1 MVAISVVLAFLFFIL
16 IDIAVLKYQ
25 GKSHPAFENK
35 AKDKMVPI
43 FVNGFDLPEDVFLSK
58 GHTWAK
64 KLPYGLYQIGI
75 DNFILQAFKKISV
88 NKVSEF
94 GSELKKGDVIMEVE
108 VENKILKFRS
118 PLDGIIKSI
127 NNITQEENKILNP
140 YVQWQVMLRPLN
152 EKEDRNKLL
161 SGKKASVW
169 LNEQFK
175 KLEEFISI
183 HAGNLELAG
192 TTMYDGGKPV
202 DNASALILESNI
214 EDFEKEFLTF

>member
-1 MVAISVVLAFLFFIL
+1 MVAISVVLAFLSFIL
-16 IDIAVLKYQ
+16 IDIAVLKFQ
-25 GKSHPAFENK
+25 GKTHPAFENPAEEK
-35 AKDKMVPI
+35 IAPI
-43 FVNGFDLPEDVFLSK
+43 FVNGFDLPEGVFLSK
-58 GHTWAK
+58 GHTWVK
-64 KLPYGLYQIGI
+64 KLPYNLYQIGI
-75 DNFILQAFKKISV
+75 DNFILQTFKEITV
-88 NKVSEF
+88 TNVSEF
-94 GSELKKGDVIMEVE
+94 GSELKRGDIIMEVKAG
-108 VENKILKFRS
+108 NKILKFRS

-192 TTMYDGGKPV
+192 TTMYDGGKLV